1 MNNFFQKLD
10 RTQTALIIIGWS
22 LAKVQNLC
30 QLKIQDA
37 SRLTRTLWAKY
48 LKFVF
53 SEPYESKL
61 VPNDMQIFLIHQK
74 SNMATTAEQS
84 TFYIYTFMLQDLG
97 VLVWDN
103 VEKRVM
109 VVTRYGHDDVK
120 RFWKRQRQ
128 ANS

>member
-1 MNNFFQKLD
+1 
-10 RTQTALIIIGWS
+10 
-22 LAKVQNLC
+22 
-30 QLKIQDA
+30 
-37 SRLTRTLWAKY
+37 
-48 LKFVF
+48 
-53 SEPYESKL
+53 
-61 VPNDMQIFLIHQK
+61 
-74 SNMATTAEQS
+74 MATTAEQS

>member
-53 SEPYESKL
+53 SELYESKL
-61 VPNDMQIFLIHQK
+61 VPNDM
-74 SNMATTAEQS
+74 
-84 TFYIYTFMLQDLG
+84 
-97 VLVWDN
+97 
-103 VEKRVM
+103 
-109 VVTRYGHDDVK
+109 
-120 RFWKRQRQ
+120 
-128 ANS
+128 